1 MALTGDLAIPAF
13 PVADLRAR
21 IGRLQRSKTRQSD
34 PGKMLSTGVSAIDAS
49 LGGGLGHGALHE
61 VAGAGPEAEHGTA
74 ATLLVAGLL
83 ARTDGPI
90 LWVMERRDLFPP
102 ALAAAG
108 LHPDRVVYAEAGR
121 PAGVLQAMEDA
132 LRYRDATGGKLAGVI
147 GEVRG
152 RLGLTASRRL
162 QLAAEAAGVIAFV
175 LLRTR
180 RSRQVGA
187 PAAGTFEPNAAV
199 TRWRVACLPCA
210 PPLQQ
215 RPDWPGL
222 GLSRWQL
229 DLVRR
234 RGGEPASWIVE
245 AGDAP
250 HRLRLAS
257 DLANRSHS
265 PQLPGQQLLGR
276 RAVA

>member
-1 MALTGDLAIPAF
+1 MASATDLTIPAF
-13 PVADLRAR
+13 LPEIPLADLRAR
-21 IGRLQRSKTRQSD
+21 IGRLQRA
-34 PGKMLSTGVSAIDAS
+34 GGVSPAAREWVSMGIDEIDAD
-49 LGGGLGHGALHE
+49 LGGGLRRGALHE
-61 VAGAGPEAEHGTA
+61 VAGSGPEAEHATA
-74 ATLLVAGLL
+74 ATSLVAGLL
-83 ARTDGPI
+83 GRLHGPV
-90 LWVMERRDLFPP
+90 LWVMEQRDLFPP

-121 PAGVLQAMEDA
+121 LAGVLQAMEDA
-132 LRYRDATGGKLAGVI
+132 LRYRDAAGGRLAGVV

-162 QLAAEAAGVIAFV
+162 QLAAEASGVIAFA
-175 LLRTR
+175 LRRVR
-180 RSRQVGA
+180 RARNA
-187 PAAGTFEPNAAV
+187 RDPASGGFEPNAAV

-210 PPLQQ
+210 PPLPG

-222 GLSRWQL
+222 GPPRWRL

-245 AGDAP
+245 VADAP
-250 HRLRLAS
+250 HRLRLAA
-257 DLANRSHS
+257 DLADRSH
-265 PQLPGQQLLGR
+265 PAEQPAI

>member
-1 MALTGDLAIPAF
+1 MTDGLAIPAV
-13 PVADLRAR
+13 PAPDPRLRIARAR
-21 IGRLQRSKTRQSD
+21 PLPD
-34 PGKMLSTGVSAIDAS
+34 PAAMLELGVREIDAR
-49 LGGGLGHGALHE
+49 LGGGLAHGALHE

-74 ATLLVAGLL
+74 ATLFVAGLL
-83 ARTDGPI
+83 GRVPGPV
-90 LWVMERRDLFPP
+90 LWVMEHRDLFPP
-102 ALAAAG
+102 ALAAVG

-121 PAGVLQAMEDA
+121 LAGVLQAMEDA
-132 LRYRDATGGKLAGVI
+132 LRYRDAAGGRLAGVV

-162 QLAAEAAGVIAFV
+162 QLAAESAGVIAFA
-175 LLRTR
+175 LRRTR
-180 RSRQVGA
+180 RARNVRD
-187 PAAGTFEPNAAV
+187 PAAGAVEPNAAV

-210 PPLQQ
+210 PPLPG

-222 GLSRWQL
+222 GPPRWRL

-245 AGDAP
+245 VADAP
-250 HRLRLAS
+250 HRLRLAA
-257 DLANRSHS
+257 DLADRSHPAERRPAS
-265 PQLPGQQLLGR
+265 